1 MSGFVVVPQI
11 QGPALFTPPNIV
23 CFLEQE
29 GSQFLFLLEHGG
41 FLQLESCAQPQ
52 DFLLELENGIGTIL
66 LENGLGSI
74 ELEDGP

>member
-29 GSQFLFLLEHGG
+29 GSQFLFLLEQGG
-41 FLQLESCAQPQ
+41 FLQLESCAQSA
-52 DFLLELENGIGTIL
+52 DYLLELENELGTFL
-66 LENGLGSI
+66 LQTGLGGI
-74 ELEDGP
+74 ELEIGP